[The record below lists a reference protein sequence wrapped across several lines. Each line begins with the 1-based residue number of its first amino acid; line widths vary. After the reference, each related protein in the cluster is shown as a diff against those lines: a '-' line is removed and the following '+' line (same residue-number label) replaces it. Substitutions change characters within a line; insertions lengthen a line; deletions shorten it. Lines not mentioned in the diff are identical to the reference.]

1 MSDYLETDFCDVD
14 SGLDYIFGYMGAIYG
29 ASFNRHWE
37 GMDAGLIRQVWKDQ
51 LGRFLTYKPSLD
63 FAMKHLNGDFPPS
76 AIKFRD
82 YCNSGPDIPNKPMVQ
97 ITRQKTQAEIE
108 ASEKAKQEA
117 LKKLAELRRSF
128 GEQN

>member
-82 YCNSGPDIPNKPMVQ
+82 YCNSGPDIPTKPMVQ
-97 ITRQKTQAEIE
+97 ITRQKTQAEME

-117 LKKLAELRRSF
+117 LKKLAELRRSY
-128 GEQN
+128 GG

>member
-37 GMDAGLIRQVWKDQ
+37 GMDAGLIRQVWKEQ

-63 FAMKHLNGDFPPS
+63 YAMKHLNGDFPPS
-76 AIKFRD
+76 AIKFRE
-82 YCNSGPDIPNKPMVQ
+82 YCNAGPHIPSKPVVQ
-97 ITRQKTQAEIE
+97 ITRQKTKSEIE
-108 ASEKAKQEA
+108 AAEKAKQEA
-117 LKKLAELRRSF
+117 LKKLAELRKSF
-128 GEQN
+128 GA

>member
-1 MSDYLETDFCDVD
+1 MSDYLETDFCDAD

-82 YCNSGPDIPNKPMVQ
+82 YCNSGPDIPTKPMVQ

-117 LKKLAELRRSF
+117 LKKLAELRRSYE
-128 GEQN
+128 G

>member
-37 GMDAGLIRQVWKDQ
+37 GMDAGLIRQVWKEQ

-63 FAMKHLNGDFPPS
+63 YAMKHLDGDFPPS
-76 AIKFRD
+76 AIKFRE
-82 YCNSGPDIPNKPMVQ
+82 YCNAGPHIPSKPVVQ
-97 ITRQKTQAEIE
+97 ITRQKTKAEIE
-108 ASEKAKQEA
+108 ATEKAKQEA

-128 GEQN
+128 GG

>member
-37 GMDAGLIRQVWKDQ
+37 GMDAGLIRQVWKEQ

-63 FAMKHLNGDFPPS
+63 YAMKHLNGDFPPS
-76 AIKFRD
+76 AIKFRE
-82 YCNSGPDIPNKPMVQ
+82 YCNAGPHIPSKPVLQ

-108 ASEKAKQEA
+108 AAEKAKQEA

-128 GEQN
+128 GA

>member
-37 GMDAGLIRQVWKDQ
+37 GMDAGLIRQVWKEQ

-63 FAMKHLNGDFPPS
+63 YAMKHLNGDFPPS
-76 AIKFRD
+76 AIKFRE
-82 YCNSGPDIPNKPMVQ
+82 YCNAGPHIPSKPVVQ

-108 ASEKAKQEA
+108 AAEKAKQEA
-117 LKKLAELRRSF
+117 LKKLAELRKSF
-128 GEQN
+128 GA

>member
-37 GMDAGLIRQVWKDQ
+37 GMDAGLIRQVWKEQ

-63 FAMKHLNGDFPPS
+63 YAIKHLNGDFPPS
-76 AIKFRD
+76 AIKFRE
-82 YCNSGPDIPNKPMVQ
+82 YCNAGPHIPSKPVVQ

-108 ASEKAKQEA
+108 AAEKAKQEA

-128 GEQN
+128 GA

>member
-37 GMDAGLIRQVWKDQ
+37 GMDAGLIRQVWKEQ

-63 FAMKHLNGDFPPS
+63 YAMKHLNGDFPPS
-76 AIKFRD
+76 AIKFRE
-82 YCNSGPDIPNKPMVQ
+82 YCNAGPHIPSKPVLQ

-108 ASEKAKQEA
+108 AAEKAKQEA
-117 LKKLAELRRSF
+117 LKKLAELRKSF
-128 GEQN
+128 GA

>member
-1 MSDYLETDFCDVD
+1 MSDYLETDFCDAD

-37 GMDAGLIRQVWKDQ
+37 GMDAGLIRQVWKEQ

-63 FAMKHLNGDFPPS
+63 YAIKHLNADFPPS
-76 AIKFRD
+76 AIKFRE
-82 YCNSGPDIPNKPMVQ
+82 YCNAGPYIASKPVVQ

-108 ASEKAKQEA
+108 ESERKKVEA
-117 LKKLAELRRSF
+117 LAKLEELKKSYKGYL
-128 GEQN
+128 

>member
-37 GMDAGLIRQVWKDQ
+37 GMDAGLIRQVWKEQ

-63 FAMKHLNGDFPPS
+63 YAMKHLNGDFPPS
-76 AIKFRD
+76 AIKFRE
-82 YCNSGPDIPNKPMVQ
+82 YCNAGPHIPSKPVVQ

-108 ASEKAKQEA
+108 ATEKAKQEA

-128 GEQN
+128 GG

>member
-1 MSDYLETDFCDVD
+1 MSDYLETDFCDAD

-82 YCNSGPDIPNKPMVQ
+82 YCNSGPDIPTKPLVQ